1 MMRAMSRRGGRRG
14 SLGRLVRPLVSVG
27 LLAAG
32 LLLTGSFVGIAMRQA
47 AVQQDVR
54 AAQQGIDRELARRAE
69 LQAEIA
75 ERQTSAYVTEKAR
88 DLGYVRPGEGLIAV
102 ERGPSGEPV
111 VRINPSDG
119 GRLGRWLA
127 FFFRPK

>member
-1 MMRAMSRRGGRRG
+1 MMRRVPRRRGRSSVQR
-14 SLGRLVRPLVSVG
+14 LGRPTLFVA

-32 LLLTGSFVGIAMRQA
+32 LMLSGAFVGIAIRQN
-47 AVQQDVR
+47 AVQQEGR
-54 AAQQGIDRELARRAE
+54 TAQQQIDAELARNSELKAELARR
-69 LQAEIA
+69 
-75 ERQTSAYVTEKAR
+75 QTDTFVVDRAR

-111 VRINPSDG
+111 VRINGSDG

-127 FFFRPK
+127 LFFGKR